1 MAPYRV
7 LVVDDSAF
15 MRKIVSDLIVSDEQF
30 EVVATA
36 ANGVAAIEAVVKH
49 KPDAVTMDLEMPE
62 MNGLEALERIM
73 HERPLPVIMLSGI
86 SEENTRDTIKALHH
100 GAFDFIRKPAIDG
113 SVDIKQVGEQLLDKL
128 RIAVLVSRA
137 QSKPKPEKKAEA
149 PKPADRK
156 RSEGTL
162 AINQDSS
169 SSAAVDYESKRQSKL
184 PKKQTNSS
192 KSAGSTIER
201 KKAATEP
208 HMGKSGTNDQP
219 AGEMQTGKSVG
230 SAERNPLLPVKGE
243 KLKGSPIFDS
253 VVLIGTSTG
262 GPKALHEVI
271 CTLPAD
277 FNAPVLVVQH
287 MPPNFT
293 RSLAQRLD
301 AFSAVRV
308 TEAVQGERVV
318 SGTVYVAPGGVH
330 MELAKDRS
338 GYYIKLTDGEL
349 RSGHRPSV
357 DVLFESAAACNELRR
372 HAVLM
377 TGMGSDGAK
386 GMKRLRDSGAVT
398 TIAEAEETC
407 VVYGMPRAAV
417 ENGAAADIVPL
428 SRISSVLVQ
437 VVARRSNE

>member
-1 MAPYRV
+1 MALYRV

-73 HERPLPVIMLSGI
+73 NEKPLPVIMLSGI
-86 SEENTRDTIKALHH
+86 SEENTRDTIKALHR

-113 SVDIKQVGEQLLDKL
+113 SVDINQVGEQLLDKL

-137 QSKPKPEKKAEA
+137 QSKPKPEKKTAV

-156 RSEGTL
+156 RSEGRL
-162 AINQDSS
+162 VIKQDSS
-169 SSAAVDYESKRQSKL
+169 STTAADNES
-184 PKKQTNSS
+184 KQTNTS
-192 KSAGSTIER
+192 KNAESTVQR
-201 KKAATEP
+201 KKAATES
-208 HMGKSGTNDQP
+208 HTGLSGTIAKS
-219 AGEMQTGKSVG
+219 AGELETSKSAG
-230 SAERNPLLPVKGE
+230 SAERNPLLPVKGD
-243 KLKGSPIFDS
+243 KRRGSPIFDS

-262 GPKALHEVI
+262 GPRALHEVI
-271 CTLPAD
+271 CALPAD

-301 AFSAVRV
+301 AFSSVRV
-308 TEAVQGERVV
+308 TEAVQGERVI

-330 MELAKDRS
+330 MELAKDRN
-338 GYYIKLTDGEL
+338 GYYINLTDDEL

-357 DVLFESAAACNELRR
+357 DVLFESAVTCGDLRR

-386 GMKRLRDSGAVT
+386 GMKLLRDSGAVT

-417 ENGAAADIVPL
+417 ENGSATDIVPL
-428 SRISSVLVQ
+428 PRISSFLVQ
-437 VVARRSNE
+437 AVARRSNE